1 MEAVVALLAIIV
13 LGLFVVAGTGLK
25 IVRPYEKGL
34 VERLGKYRETLDP
47 GLRWIIPFVE
57 RIIKVDMREQVVD
70 VPPQEVITKD
80 NVVVTVDA
88 VVYYQATDPVKL
100 KYNINN
106 FIQAAT
112 KLAQTNLRNLVG
124 DLQLDE
130 ALTSRDMINTALRE
144 ILDDATDMWGT
155 KVIRV
160 EIQRIDPPADV
171 MHAMHEQMKAE
182 RTRRAVVTEAEGSRE
197 AAVTRA
203 EGEKTAAILSA
214 EGRRQKDILN
224 AQGEAEATRLRAEAE
239 RYRQSVVAEGEADA
253 IDRVYRAIQDVGTD
267 DRVIAIK
274 YLETMAHMAD
284 GQATKIFLP
293 ADMSSAMGAIGGISE
308 MVREAASEP
317 KAPAVGRREARPLP
331 NAPKIDDGAPAP
343 TQAARAA
350 VQAAEKAA
358 EDALDPSSGPPPPR
372 LNPPPPRS

>member
-1 MEAVVALLAIIV
+1 MGAAVALLAIIV
-13 LGLFVVAGTGLK
+13 FGLFVVAATGLK

-34 VERLGKYRETLDP
+34 VERLGRYRETLDP

-57 RIIKVDMREQVVD
+57 RLIKVDMREQVVD

-160 EIQRIDPPADV
+160 EIQRIEPPPDV
-171 MHAMHEQMKAE
+171 TDAMHRQMKAE
-182 RTRRAVVTEAEGSRE
+182 RDRRALVTEAEGDKRSRILQ
-197 AAVTRA
+197 A
-203 EGEKTAAILSA
+203 EGVRESAILEA
-214 EGRRQKDILN
+214 EGR
-224 AQGEAEATRLRAEAE
+224 AEAIKKVADAQAYELEI
-239 RYRQSVVAEGEADA
+239 VAEGEGRAVE
-253 IDRVYRAIQDVGTD
+253 RVYRAIHEGDPTPD
-267 DRVIAIK
+267 LIAIK
-274 YLETMAHMAD
+274 YLEALAKIAD
-284 GQATKIFLP
+284 GKASKVFIPLE
-293 ADMSSAMGAIGGISE
+293 SARILGSVGAVAELFGKDGDVIGGDH
-308 MVREAASEP
+308 
-317 KAPAVGRREARPLP
+317 G
-331 NAPKIDDGAPAP
+331 
-343 TQAARAA
+343 
-350 VQAAEKAA
+350 
-358 EDALDPSSGPPPPR
+358 
-372 LNPPPPRS
+372 